1 VANSSVLGWVG
12 GGQTVRAWCLT
23 GFNPVAS
30 PTLNNHVNGYN
41 LTLDDIK
48 YTAQI
53 TANTNSQT
61 GISTGAIP
69 FRFVSPMPD
78 ARYKIFVNPR
88 LVNYGT
94 LYPYRGLFAHALN
107 TPQYPKTVNGFWVR
121 FGFMIDSAND
131 FGYCEGISN
140 RPKYG
145 EILNRSGASGTYQLQ
160 VVVL

>member
-1 VANSSVLGWVG
+1 MANSSVLGWVG

-41 LTLDDIK
+41 LTLDDVK
-48 YTAQI
+48 YT
-53 TANTNSQT
+53 TPNNTSQS
-61 GISTGAIP
+61 GLSTGAIP

-78 ARYKIFVNPR
+78 TRYKIFVQPR
-88 LVNYGT
+88 NNSLTYLN
-94 LYPYRGLFAHALN
+94 RGLFTHALN

-121 FGFMIDSAND
+121 FGIMIDSAND
-131 FGYCEGISN
+131 NSYADIIAN
-140 RPKYG
+140 RPSYG
-145 EILNRSGASGTYQLQ
+145 EILNRSGASGFWQLQ